1 MQFTVPMK
9 RTFSTGKHQTL
20 DTVLKTVCDTLRI
33 RKKKAIKESIMA
45 KSKRKRPA
53 SAVLKLMSDP
63 MFRQRREKLKTL
75 YNRKEKHNR
84 RSDSKSYQKALSESV
99 LSRAA

>member
-1 MQFTVPMK
+1 
-9 RTFSTGKHQTL
+9 
-20 DTVLKTVCDTLRI
+20 
-33 RKKKAIKESIMA
+33 MA

-63 MFRQRREKLKTL
+63 MFRQRREKLKTR
-75 YNRKEKHNR
+75 YNRKEKHNG
-84 RSDSKSYQKALSESV
+84 RSDSRSYQKALSESV